1 MTAWEIM
8 VQLPL
13 VLLTVVIHE
22 MLHYLTAYFL
32 GYNPKFEFEN
42 FLVPSVKFINKGRD
56 VHNFIIALAAPTGL
70 VLIGLL
76 IPSNNAFLS
85 LVRIVCFLNVLH
97 IFPFCT
103 DGQVIL
109 LSLLNIM
116 RKGGK
121 A

>member
-1 MTAWEIM
+1 MTTWEIM

-32 GYNPKFEFEN
+32 GYKPKFEFEK

-76 IPSNNAFLS
+76 I
-85 LVRIVCFLNVLH
+85 LVVIAEDGSIQTHVGTVENHDAHKEKL
-97 IFPFCT
+97 T
-103 DGQVIL
+103 DGQKKELKQL
-109 LSLLNIM
+109 LVDMLQ
-116 RKGGK
+116 
-121 A
+121 